1 MDLLHRDG
9 FMNINQSQ
17 SGAATILFIKGVIK
31 LSESGKQLSDRLKT
45 LLDTGAQT
53 VLIDLSE
60 VDEVDSTGLGELV
73 GYLQLFSKKGR
84 HLAVVKPTAKVQRLF
99 EFMNLHKVMTIYG
112 DMNEALAGEK
122 A

>member
-84 HLAVVKPTAKVQRLF
+84 RLAIVKPTAKVQRLF
-99 EFMNLHKVMTIYG
+99 EFMNLHKVMPIYG

>member
-1 MDLLHRDG
+1 
-9 FMNINQSQ
+9 MNINQSQ

-45 LLDTGAQT
+45 LLDTGVQT

-84 HLAVVKPTAKVQRLF
+84 RLAIVKPTAKVQRLF
-99 EFMNLHKVMTIYG
+99 EFMNLHKVMPIYG